1 MCSVVLVR
9 TTLDE
14 SLVVHA
20 WVQRVH
26 VYCVWQR
33 CSVQRFNRPH
43 PFQSPS
49 VQAQLY
55 PLDRGKTLDLK
66 HQSFSYTRVLPDFN
80 LCWTLDAAAC
90 VVTWNLSVRICAILT
105 AQNDTFR
112 DILNHTI
119 SCDHSMS
126 SKWQWYRYRRA
137 HLFELLCRQ
146 LELDVK
152 RDSGQ
157 NGTVITWALWPHL
170 SNCMHVITY
179 LSILAAWF
187 TWVIACLVRSTM

>member
-1 MCSVVLVR
+1 VCSVVLVLLVRTTIHESLVYMVQRVHVQEHADVTSVVCSVVLVR

-66 HQSFSYTRVLPDFN
+66 H
-80 LCWTLDAAAC
+80 
-90 VVTWNLSVRICAILT
+90 
-105 AQNDTFR
+105 
-112 DILNHTI
+112 
-119 SCDHSMS
+119 
-126 SKWQWYRYRRA
+126 
-137 HLFELLCRQ
+137 
-146 LELDVK
+146 
-152 RDSGQ
+152 
-157 NGTVITWALWPHL
+157 
-170 SNCMHVITY
+170 
-179 LSILAAWF
+179 
-187 TWVIACLVRSTM
+187 